1 MTTSLGNPDRAA
13 LVSHARRVNGQVG
26 ALVHLLADERPF
38 GSVAQQLLAAR
49 GSIDS
54 LLVRLVELELQ
65 DCLPPD
71 TDWQEVDT
79 LLWTA
84 IGRSI
89 SPGRRRR
96 SRRPS
101 PPEPNTAKGPLA

>member
-1 MTTSLGNPDRAA
+1 MTTSLGDPDRAA
-13 LVSHARRVNGQVG
+13 LVSHARRLDGQVG
-26 ALVHLLADERPF
+26 ALVHLLADDRPF
-38 GSVAQQLLAAR
+38 RSVAQQLLAAR

-71 TDWQEVDT
+71 IDWQEVDT

-89 SPGRRRR
+89 APARRRGSQR
-96 SRRPS
+96 LTHPG
-101 PPEPNTAKGPLA
+101 PNTAKGPFA